1 MRKGVCKECGKT
13 FSVESGRGFVP
24 HYCGAK
30 CKRAAN
36 DRRIKKR
43 NAQRDRTKVCVCID
57 CGAFF
62 PVTHK
67 VKRCWICRSG
77 FSRSDSRRKARREIC
92 RSCGDLF
99 VHREGHNKFFCCREC
114 WLAWNAY
121 EHEHKEMLIEYRK
134 QRTDFAFALQ
144 RLVIGRLLFALKS
157 RIQSLKSAVRLC
169 VVCGDRL
176 KHKGSYCSIKCYRK
190 TQRYKDAKR
199 IGKHRRRAREHNAT
213 FERISPAD
221 IFERDGWFCRECG
234 RQTPKDKRGS
244 YDDDAPELDHI
255 IPISKGGAH
264 TWNNLQ
270 CLCRSCNGLKSAS
283 MPNRR
288 LLNRR
293 KSEMKVDEA
302 QKWLVF

>member
-1 MRKGVCKECGKT
+1 M
-13 FSVESGRGFVP
+13 
-24 HYCGAK
+24 
-30 CKRAAN
+30 
-36 DRRIKKR
+36 
-43 NAQRDRTKVCVCID
+43 
-57 CGAFF
+57 
-62 PVTHK
+62 
-67 VKRCWICRSG
+67 
-77 FSRSDSRRKARREIC
+77 
-92 RSCGDLF
+92 
-99 VHREGHNKFFCCREC
+99 
-114 WLAWNAY
+114 
-121 EHEHKEMLIEYRK
+121 
-134 QRTDFAFALQ
+134 FA
-144 RLVIGRLLFALKS
+144 
-157 RIQSLKSAVRLC
+157 KSA
-169 VVCGDRL
+169 
-176 KHKGSYCSIKCYRK
+176 
-190 TQRYKDAKR
+190 AKR
-199 IGKHRRRAREHNAT
+199 FQLKVAEALFLIIAEPNASGPPMTGALRSETHNVT